1 MKNNTKYQMSTSVND
16 GIIEVVL
23 TGELMDNEAE
33 KMINELIAIQKSTK
47 ANKQILD
54 VRKLRKLLGIKE
66 TYDALRNLPADRPK
80 MKTAFV
86 GNAENESYNFFVKAT
101 ARNAGLIVNYFTD
114 MEAAR
119 AWLKSKE
126 LDYYV

>member
-1 MKNNTKYQMSTSVND
+1 MSTSVND

-23 TGELMDNEAE
+23 TGELVESDME
-33 KMINELIAIQKSTK
+33 KLINELIAVQKSLK
-47 ANKQILD
+47 ENKQILD
-54 VRKLRKLLGIKE
+54 VRKLQRHLGIRA
-66 TYDALRNLPADRPK
+66 TYAVFRNLPSDKPK

-101 ARNAGLIVNYFTD
+101 ASNAGLVVNYFTD
-114 MEAAR
+114 IEAAR

-126 LDYYV
+126 LAYYV